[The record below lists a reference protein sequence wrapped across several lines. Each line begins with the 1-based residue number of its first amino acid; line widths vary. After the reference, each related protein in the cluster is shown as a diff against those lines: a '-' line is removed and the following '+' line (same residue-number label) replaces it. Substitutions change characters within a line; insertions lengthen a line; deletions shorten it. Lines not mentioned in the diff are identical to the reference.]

1 MKKMFMIVMVALL
14 GISFMGI
21 SSAIAGDEECPKGDG
36 TGTPGYWKNH
46 PKAWG
51 EITHIYIGLDSCIKK
66 DCIKIMKSPVKND
79 KWITL
84 FKAYAAAVLNV
95 EKGGNCMPICNDPT
109 WGHIDLRT
117 AEAWLLKYQSPVEAS
132 SSEWQASHGE
142 AEYECLDNY
151 NNGLYPN
158 IAVSRDSLE

>member
-21 SSAIAGDEECPKGDG
+21 SSAIAGGECPTGPG

-46 PKAWG
+46 PEAWEG
-51 EITHIYIGLDSCIKK
+51 IIDLCGTPYDENAILHILN
-66 DCIKIMKSPVKND
+66 SPVKGN

-84 FKAYAAAVLNV
+84 FKAYAAAKLNV
-95 EKGGNCMPICNDPT
+95 KAGNCMPMCDTSFGRVDLGTVKT
-109 WGHIDLRT
+109 WLCTNQGLRVK
-117 AEAWLLKYQSPVEAS
+117 ANSN
-132 SSEWQASHGE
+132 EWQYSHGE
-142 AEYECLDNY
+142 AQYWCLDDY
-151 NNGLYPN
+151 NNGLFPE

>member
-21 SSAIAGDEECPKGDG
+21 SSAIAGDCPNGDG

-46 PKAWG
+46 PKAW
-51 EITHIYIGLDSCIKK
+51 EPITHIFIGLDSCEKD
-66 DCIKIMKSPVKND
+66 DCIDLMKGPVKND

-84 FKAYAAAVLNV
+84 FKAYVAAVLNV
-95 EKGGNCMPICNDPT
+95 EKGNCEPVCNDPE
-109 WGHIDLRT
+109 WGHIDLGT
-117 AEAWLLKYQSPVEAS
+117 AEAWLAS
-132 SSEWQASHGE
+132 NYGTEVRANSSQWQASHGE